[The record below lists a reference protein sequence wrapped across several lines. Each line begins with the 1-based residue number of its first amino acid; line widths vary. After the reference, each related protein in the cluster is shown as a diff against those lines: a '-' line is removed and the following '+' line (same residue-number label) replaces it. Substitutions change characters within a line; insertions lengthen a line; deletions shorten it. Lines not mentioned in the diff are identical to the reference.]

1 MRIEIEK
8 DFLKKHEQHFAAK
21 GNEELSG
28 EDKDKF
34 LIIDTDDDMFKNQDS
49 DEVFE
54 VDGMRISHSTS
65 NDGLYV
71 QTSCKP
77 DATQIAELIKEGDIE
92 VVPEVI
98 EVIVKKM
105 NRIKSLLETVNSL

>member
-8 DFLKKHEQHFAAK
+8 EWFNKNKEQFAK
-21 GNEELSG
+21 LGNEELSG
-28 EDKDKF
+28 EDTDKYY
-34 LIIDTDDDMFKNQDS
+34 IIDTDKDLFGNQDNM
-49 DEVFE
+49 EVISVE
-54 VDGMRISHSTS
+54 GMTLSCSTS

-71 QTSCKP
+71 STDCQPKSE
-77 DATQIAELIKEGDIE
+77 QIAELIKGGDIE

>member
-8 DFLKKHEQHFAAK
+8 EWFNKNKEQFAK
-21 GNEELSG
+21 LGNKELSV
-28 EDKDKF
+28 EESDKYW
-34 LIIDTDDDMFKNQDS
+34 IIDTDKDLFKNQDTN
-49 DEVFE
+49 EVFAI
-54 VDGMRISHSTS
+54 DGMMLNCSTS

-71 QTSCKP
+71 QTDCKP
-77 DATQIAELIKEGDIE
+77 NAVQIAEVIREGDIE

-105 NRIKSLLETVNSL
+105 NRIKSLLETVNTL